1 MFLNEKQK
9 GSNVLQGGFIA
20 LGMVALIGNITIIF
34 ISIQRIKSIVL
45 VPIAQVKRE
54 IREEEKGIIIR
65 EL

>member
-9 GSNVLQGGFIA
+9 GSNALQGGFIA
-20 LGMVALIGNITIIF
+20 LGMVASIGNITIIF